1 MLPNVP
7 QFVVAFFGALRAGA
21 VVVPVNP
28 LYTPHELEHQLADA
42 GAEVLVTLDL
52 LFPRGQAAL
61 PATSIRRVLLTGIG
75 AALPRHLRP
84 LYALRQWHRT
94 GPRVPFGG
102 IVSPFQD
109 MLAAEPLDTPV
120 GTGPK
125 DLAVLQYTGGTT
137 GASKGAMLSHRN
149 LLANALQA
157 RAWQGVTSQR
167 PASILCAA
175 PFFHVYGLTVAMNFA
190 VVTGSTMLL
199 LPRFIPADVARVA
212 KRYRPQFFPGVP
224 TMYSALANLPGF
236 SAEQF
241 GSLQAC
247 ISGASALPA
256 EVQRRFGEVSGSRL
270 VEGYGLT
277 EAGPVTHCN
286 PIVGGCR
293 PGTIGVPFPDT
304 DAAITDPDTWEPV
317 PLGRIGELTVHG
329 PQVMMGYWN
338 RPDETA
344 AVLRNGWL
352 HTGDLATMDA
362 DGYFTIVDRKKDL
375 IIASGYNVYPRE
387 VEEVLFHHPKV
398 QEAAV
403 VGVPCDYRMETV
415 KAVVVLKPGLNAT
428 EDEIVSFC
436 RKELAAYK
444 VPKIVEFRTDL
455 PRTLV
460 GKVLR
465 RELREESTAHETDP
479 EMKKA
484 RAV

>member
-1 MLPNVP
+1 
-7 QFVVAFFGALRAGA
+7 
-21 VVVPVNP
+21 
-28 LYTPHELEHQLADA
+28 
-42 GAEVLVTLDL
+42 
-52 LFPRGQAAL
+52 
-61 PATSIRRVLLTGIG
+61 
-75 AALPRHLRP
+75 
-84 LYALRQWHRT
+84 
-94 GPRVPFGG
+94 
-102 IVSPFQD
+102 
-109 MLAAEPLDTPV
+109 
-120 GTGPK
+120 
-125 DLAVLQYTGGTT
+125 
-137 GASKGAMLSHRN
+137 
-149 LLANALQA
+149 
-157 RAWQGVTSQR
+157 
-167 PASILCAA
+167 
-175 PFFHVYGLTVAMNFA
+175 
-190 VVTGSTMLL
+190 
-199 LPRFIPADVARVA
+199 
-212 KRYRPQFFPGVP
+212 
-224 TMYSALANLPGF
+224 MYSALANLPGF
-236 SAEQF
+236 STEQF